1 MDGKTL
7 GNYVIF
13 DDKLMVLEQNQN
25 FPEELLG
32 DIGSMAYHINKAIDE
47 NQILLDV
54 QFEKSNITLMKN
66 KELKTA
72 ICSFNKKK

>member
-13 DDKLMVLEQNQN
+13 DEKLMVIEQNPT

-32 DIGSMAYHINKAIDE
+32 DIGSIIYHINNALDD

-66 KELKTA
+66 KETKTA
-72 ICSFNKKK
+72 ICSLNKKK

>member
-13 DDKLMVLEQNQN
+13 DDKLMVLEQNPN

-32 DIGSMAYHINKAIDE
+32 DIGSMVYHINKAMDE
-47 NQILLDV
+47 SQILLDV
-54 QFEKSNITLMKN
+54 QFEKCNITLMKN
-66 KELKTA
+66 KEVKTA

>member
-32 DIGSMAYHINKAIDE
+32 DVGSIVYHINKAIDE
-47 NQILLDV
+47 NQILLDG
-54 QFEKSNITLMKN
+54 
-66 KELKTA
+66 
-72 ICSFNKKK
+72 

>member
-13 DDKLMVLEQNQN
+13 DDKLMVLEQNPN

-47 NQILLDV
+47 NQIFLDV